1 MNITTAALAA
11 VGAALATVALASP
24 VTAREA
30 CRPSEATCASSVSQD
45 HLTVVEEY
53 GSPYAEPLDA
63 LDGQTLAQ
71 YLAQH
76 NDRRLA
82 IR

>member
-11 VGAALATVALASP
+11 VGAALATVAVASP

-30 CRPSEATCASSVSQD
+30 CSPSAGTCASSVSQD
-45 HLTVVEEY
+45 LLSVVQES

-71 YLAQH
+71 YLARH
-76 NDRRLA
+76 NDRRLT